1 MRMVGRWKLFAGP
14 PLSTVCLPRR
24 GLARRLPRLSF
35 VRGPISVIVRLR
47 EPPTLLEELIRISVE
62 GDADIVSARQRGRIL
77 ATSLG
82 FSSGDVTLV
91 ATAISELARNI
102 VLYARRGEILL
113 ATVADDGQAGLTI
126 IARDDGDGIVDVSR
140 AMQDGYSTSGR
151 LGVGL
156 PGVKRLMDAFEIVS
170 EVGRGTTVTVK
181 KWKRSWADRPGSRAV
196 LR

>member
-1 MRMVGRWKLFAGP
+1 MRMVG
-14 PLSTVCLPRR
+14 PLEIVCSTAAFRGMPAAPRPGTQVATQVR
-24 GLARRLPRLSF
+24 ARTDLGDRRPSRA
-35 VRGPISVIVRLR
+35 
-47 EPPTLLEELIRISVE
+47 PTLLEELIRISVE
-62 GDADIVSARQRGRIL
+62 GDADIVSARQQGRIL

-102 VLYARRGEILL
+102 VLYAKRGEILL
-113 ATVADDGQAGLTI
+113 STVNDDGQAGLTI

-181 KWKRSWADRPGSRAV
+181 KWKRAWSPRPGGRTV
-196 LR
+196 LH

>member
-1 MRMVGRWKLFAGP
+1 MWPSKSWPGTQVAYHEH
-14 PLSTVCLPRR
+14 
-24 GLARRLPRLSF
+24 
-35 VRGPISVIVRLR
+35 VRKPSPVIAELC

-62 GDADIVSARQRGRIL
+62 GDADIVTARQQGRIL

-102 VLYARRGEILL
+102 VLYAKRGEILL
-113 ATVADDGQAGLTI
+113 ATVSDDGRAGLSI
-126 IARDDGDGIVDVSR
+126 IARDHGDGIVDVSR

-181 KWKRSWADRPGSRAV
+181 KWKRSWSGTGSRVV
-196 LR
+196 LH